1 MQGLC
6 RLSTNGNLLV
16 LFCLK
21 TYIHIS
27 FCPKLSPTIICYTFE
42 PFLFIFCCC
51 FFFFFFTVFKS
62 ACYNETVV
70 WSALLGLGKMR
81 EKSVV
86 NQLQF
91 AKDQQ
96 LQLNRGMNYT
106 LQSLQIIWYILVLL
120 IDKVHA
126 HLIHSDFCNWY
137 LPPPTQKVSFS
148 TFNGTLFLM
157 KIKKFLW
164 KSKLEALI

>member
-106 LQSLQIIWYILVLL
+106 LQSLQIIWYILVLKMNWTSLTNHLTVGSVNWQSSCTFDPFRFLQL
-120 IDKVHA
+120 IPATSYTKSFFF
-126 HLIHSDFCNWY
+126 HL
-137 LPPPTQKVSFS
+137 
-148 TFNGTLFLM
+148 
-157 KIKKFLW
+157 
-164 KSKLEALI
+164 

>member
-106 LQSLQIIWYILVLL
+106 LQSLQIIWNILVLKMDIFDKSNLTVGSVNWQSSCTFDPFRFLQL
-120 IDKVHA
+120 IPATSYTKGFFF
-126 HLIHSDFCNWY
+126 HL
-137 LPPPTQKVSFS
+137 
-148 TFNGTLFLM
+148 
-157 KIKKFLW
+157 
-164 KSKLEALI
+164 